1 MIKNRYFLMLI
12 LAISATICLSFTD
25 VVHYSRQFGANRTF
39 RVFTPLDYHPEATT
53 VRYPVIYYFHGC
65 RGSYHKDGLD
75 SYADAETVPPS
86 LPGRAP
92 RPEYN
97 VPYNADFEQYSD
109 LNKVIIVAVDGKIPG
124 YDEDGCGVYY
134 PYHHEPGWKKND
146 YNFSLYIRELFEVVD
161 SMYNTIPGP
170 EGKAITGLS
179 YGGHSSMWV
188 SAANPHLIRSCS
200 QFGHSPHY
208 YMAGPPP
215 ITTAVNVQELWRNFR
230 NLPFRGTTNTLD
242 YLRDFSEHTAA
253 IFNGAG
259 FASEFHLAD
268 FCRHYAADIPEQF
281 DFHMKHFQVEKTD
294 PKCFSHIN
302 FYPDF
307 DVWGYQV
314 ETDKAEEG
322 WTYLRDVTENGFG
335 LYTRFRFPY
344 GKPCGNYDIRVATP
358 FIYAPKGNYILS
370 AYNYETGGVTS
381 STVQA
386 DAQGRL
392 QIKTRGGGGDEIG
405 ISGNGLPPSVLF
417 LTDTLN
423 ENLYIES
430 GKTISLSFKVI
441 NLSPSRMDSV
451 VFSCSTENAEAISI
465 ISSPKA
471 YNLKP
476 GEVTMLEDM
485 VTLTG
490 NFTSRNKNLAYLHL
504 GYQHKGIPSSRERI
518 IQVHITDSMGKVSAD
533 NIKIF
538 DGRSEQLPVYRYNWG
553 DWDERVR
560 HETISEGQ
568 GNGNGI
574 AESGEL
580 FSVWIRIPSGEAP
593 EDLDT
598 WHSVVPVGGQGSMEI
613 HVENIKEY
621 LFSTGRPSLSA
632 QMKLPANYSANETS
646 TLNVHSE
653 LIWMYP
659 ADDCHRGS
667 VDRIYIHYF
676 QVPLKMK

>member
-1 MIKNRYFLMLI
+1 
-12 LAISATICLSFTD
+12 
-25 VVHYSRQFGANRTF
+25 
-39 RVFTPLDYHPEATT
+39 
-53 VRYPVIYYFHGC
+53 
-65 RGSYHKDGLD
+65 
-75 SYADAETVPPS
+75 
-86 LPGRAP
+86 
-92 RPEYN
+92 
-97 VPYNADFEQYSD
+97 
-109 LNKVIIVAVDGKIPG
+109 
-124 YDEDGCGVYY
+124 
-134 PYHHEPGWKKND
+134 
-146 YNFSLYIRELFEVVD
+146 
-161 SMYNTIPGP
+161 
-170 EGKAITGLS
+170 
-179 YGGHSSMWV
+179 
-188 SAANPHLIRSCS
+188 
-200 QFGHSPHY
+200 
-208 YMAGPPP
+208 
-215 ITTAVNVQELWRNFR
+215 
-230 NLPFRGTTNTLD
+230 
-242 YLRDFSEHTAA
+242 
-253 IFNGAG
+253 
-259 FASEFHLAD
+259 
-268 FCRHYAADIPEQF
+268 
-281 DFHMKHFQVEKTD
+281 
-294 PKCFSHIN
+294 
-302 FYPDF
+302 
-307 DVWGYQV
+307 
-314 ETDKAEEG
+314 
-322 WTYLRDVTENGFG
+322 
-335 LYTRFRFPY
+335 
-344 GKPCGNYDIRVATP
+344 
-358 FIYAPKGNYILS
+358 
-370 AYNYETGGVTS
+370 
-381 STVQA
+381 
-386 DAQGRL
+386 
-392 QIKTRGGGGDEIG
+392 
-405 ISGNGLPPSVLF
+405 
-417 LTDTLN
+417 
-423 ENLYIES
+423 
-430 GKTISLSFKVI
+430 
-441 NLSPSRMDSV
+441 
-451 VFSCSTENAEAISI
+451 
-465 ISSPKA
+465 
-471 YNLKP
+471 
-476 GEVTMLEDM
+476 MLEDM